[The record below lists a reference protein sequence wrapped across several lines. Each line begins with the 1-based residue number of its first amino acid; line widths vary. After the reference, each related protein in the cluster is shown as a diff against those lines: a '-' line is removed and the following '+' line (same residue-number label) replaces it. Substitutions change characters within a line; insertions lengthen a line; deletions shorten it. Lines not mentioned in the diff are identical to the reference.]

1 METCVLIPKELS
13 LQAVLPVANV
23 MQRPNKRHHHHHAE
37 PEITVMTNV
46 NVPRGTLIYPFQGT
60 VRMDKLD
67 VFSFLDDTD
76 VSTRTRYTII
86 SLEITY
92 EKYYQR
98 EYIIIV
104 KLLYSIIYD
113 FPERN
118 DTEIYDYEDVQKYL
132 KFKFTLISIS
142 LIFSN
147 GIRGTK

>member
-23 MQRPNKRHHHHHAE
+23 MQRSNKRHNAE

-76 VSTRTRYTII
+76 VSTPH
-86 SLEITY
+86 S
-92 EKYYQR
+92 
-98 EYIIIV
+98 
-104 KLLYSIIYD
+104 
-113 FPERN
+113 
-118 DTEIYDYEDVQKYL
+118 
-132 KFKFTLISIS
+132 
-142 LIFSN
+142 
-147 GIRGTK
+147 